1 MEKLDGA
8 WDGYKEA
15 GCTGHGV
22 VVLILFF
29 PQEFMASLFLPK
41 HKAHV
46 SLLMLLLAPRLVS
59 CSHPP
64 ESAWLLE
71 CKLLVLAAHKDP

>member
-1 MEKLDGA
+1 MEKLDGG

-15 GCTGHGV
+15 GCTGHDSGG
-22 VVLILFF
+22 FD
-29 PQEFMASLFLPK
+29 SFLPSRVYGQSFPA
-41 HKAHV
+41 KAQ
-46 SLLMLLLAPRLVS
+46 SLCLTANAVAPRLVS

-71 CKLLVLAAHKDP
+71 CKFLVLVAHKDL